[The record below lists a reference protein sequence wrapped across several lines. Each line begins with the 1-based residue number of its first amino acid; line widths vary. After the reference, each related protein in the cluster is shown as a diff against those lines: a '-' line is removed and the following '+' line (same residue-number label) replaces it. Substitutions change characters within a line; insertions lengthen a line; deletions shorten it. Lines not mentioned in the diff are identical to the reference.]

1 MFHFD
6 AVEDN
11 VTAILL
17 KKRKKEIAIAWDF
30 EIVRRF
36 T

>member
-11 VTAILL
+11 VTGHLV
-17 KKRKKEIAIAWDF
+17 KKKKEIAIAWDF
-30 EIVRRF
+30 EIVRHF

>member
-11 VTAILL
+11 VTGHLV
-17 KKRKKEIAIAWDF
+17 KKKKKEIAIAWDF
-30 EIVRRF
+30 EIVHRF